1 MDNYRLFINGYS
13 DCSSCLDCSIYNQF
27 QKTYIFQLFM
37 EYSFFLFFIF
47 EFKAMFLWNS
57 KKMLINH
64 GFSTNLPHFHANIN
78 QKLLVF

>member
-1 MDNYRLFINGYS
+1 
-13 DCSSCLDCSIYNQF
+13 
-27 QKTYIFQLFM
+27 M
-37 EYSFFLFFIF
+37 EYLFFLFFIF